1 MPLHKSSIVED
12 WGQKELPISGVIA
25 KILSLVWLF
34 SVVSIPYIKSS
45 LSPAAGYKSALM
57 MLSYPFSLTSSSDIN
72 SKISLSSVGW
82 L

>member
-1 MPLHKSSIVED
+1 MVDAAGQNED
-12 WGQKELPISGVIA
+12 PISGVIA
-25 KILSLVWLF
+25 KILFLVPPV
-34 SVVSIPYIKSS
+34 SVSSIPYIKSS

-57 MLSYPFSLTSSSDIN
+57 ILSYPFSLTSSSDIN